1 MSDQSDAA
9 QKAAFA
15 QTVAYNEGL
24 KAKEYNGDVRDNQ
37 YDPKKEPNL
46 HKAWLDGFLGYDR

>member
-1 MSDQSDAA
+1 MAEAPS
-9 QKAAFA
+9 FE

-24 KAKEYNGDVRDNQ
+24 KAKEYNGSVRDNR
-37 YDPKKEPNL
+37 YDPKKEPTL